1 MKRTYKINTKNIVYF
16 SVLLA
21 LVVVL
26 QFVGSYIKIGPV
38 SISLVLVPIVLGGI
52 LLGPLAGMLLGF
64 SFGLITF
71 IAVVT
76 GLDAGSAMLFAE
88 APFMV
93 ALICFAKATMCG
105 WIPALVYKAIAKK
118 HPVVGTYVASALA
131 PIINTGIFIIGAL
144 MINPTISK
152 VWGVEGGV
160 SGVFVFLVVTVAGIN
175 FLVEFGINILL
186 SPIIVKVIEIITG
199 KVKSKQTDETVVE
212 NNEDNSVEYIE
223 QDNIEEN
230 KDNVSDNSEE

>member
-16 SVLLA
+16 AVLLA

-93 ALICFAKATMCG
+93 ALICFVKATMCG

-144 MINPTISK
+144 MINSTISK

>member
-16 SVLLA
+16 AVLLA

-93 ALICFAKATMCG
+93 ALICFVKAIMCG

-131 PIINTGIFIIGAL
+131 PIINTGIFILGAL

-152 VWGVEGGV
+152 VGGVEGGV

-199 KVKSKQTDETVVE
+199 KVKSKQSDEAVVE

>member
-1 MKRTYKINTKNIVYF
+1 MRAVKINTRNIVYF
-16 SVLLA
+16 AVLLA
-21 LVVVL
+21 LVVIL
-26 QFVGSYIKIGPV
+26 QFVGSYIKIGPI

-93 ALICFAKATMCG
+93 ALICFVKAIMCG
-105 WIPALVYKAIAKK
+105 WIPALVYKLIAKK
-118 HPVVGTYVASALA
+118 HPIVGAYVASALA

-144 MINPTISK
+144 MINKTIAE
-152 VWGVEGGV
+152 VWGVEGGLN
-160 SGVFVFLVVTVAGIN
+160 GVFVFLVVTVAGIN
-175 FLVEFGINILL
+175 FLVEFGINVLL
-186 SPIIVKVIEIITG
+186 SPIIVKVIDIITG
-199 KVKSKQTDETVVE
+199 KINSKKPQE
-212 NNEDNSVEYIE
+212 NIKEDISQNEIDIKEEEEDVGSNSQE
-223 QDNIEEN
+223 
-230 KDNVSDNSEE
+230 

>member
-93 ALICFAKATMCG
+93 ALICFIKATMCG

>member
-1 MKRTYKINTKNIVYF
+1 MKRSYKINTKNIVYF
-16 SVLLA
+16 AVLLA

-26 QFVGSYIKIGPV
+26 QFVGSYIKIGPI

-93 ALICFAKATMCG
+93 ALICFLKATMCG
-105 WIPALVYKAIAKK
+105 WIPALIYKAIAKK
-118 HPVVGTYVASALA
+118 HPVIGTYVASALA
-131 PIINTGIFIIGAL
+131 PIINTGIFILGAL
-144 MINPTISK
+144 MINPTISR

-160 SGVFVFLVVTVAGIN
+160 SGVFVFLIVTVAGIN

-186 SPIIVKVIEIITG
+186 SPIILKIIEIITG
-199 KVKSKQTDETVVE
+199 KIRSKHIGEIVVE
-212 NNEDNSVEYIE
+212 NNEDNNVEYKE
-223 QDNIEEN
+223 QDFIEEN

>member
-1 MKRTYKINTKNIVYF
+1 MKRAYKINTKNIVYF
-16 SVLLA
+16 AVLLA

-26 QFVGSYIKIGPV
+26 QFVGSYIKIGPI

-52 LLGPLAGMLLGF
+52 LLGPIAGMLLGF

-93 ALICFAKATMCG
+93 ALICFVKATMCG

-118 HPVVGTYVASALA
+118 HPVVGAYVASALA

-144 MINPTISK
+144 MINQTISK

-199 KVKSKQTDETVVE
+199 KIKSKQTDEYVVE
-212 NNEDNSVEYIE
+212 NNEDDSVEYKE
-223 QDNIEEN
+223 QDNTEEN
-230 KDNVSDNSEE
+230 KDNVSDSSEE

>member
-1 MKRTYKINTKNIVYF
+1 MKRAYKINTKNIVYF
-16 SVLLA
+16 AVLLA

-26 QFVGSYIKIGPV
+26 QFVGSYIKIGPI

-52 LLGPLAGMLLGF
+52 LLGPIAGMLLGF

-93 ALICFAKATMCG
+93 ALICFVKAILCG
-105 WIPALVYKAIAKK
+105 WIPALVYKAISKK
-118 HPVVGTYVASALA
+118 HPVVGAFA

-144 MINPTISK
+144 MINQTISK

-199 KVKSKQTDETVVE
+199 KVKSKHTGEDVVE
-212 NNEDNSVEYIE
+212 NNEDDSVEYKE
-223 QDNIEEN
+223 QDKTEEK
-230 KDNVSDNSEE
+230 KDNVSDISEE